1 MTDLDFARPDA
12 LFDLDDFAHRDLFA
26 GVTHAWEALGE
37 RLKRY
42 IDEHV
47 EHALLGEVEEG
58 AHVFGPVYLAEGA
71 KIEAGAYVRG
81 PVILGPETVVRHGA
95 YVRGYVL
102 AGRGAIIGHSTEAK
116 MSVFMNLAAAG
127 HFAYVGDSILGN
139 GVNLGAGTK
148 LANFRVFPGNVKVR
162 TPSGEKHESG
172 LLKLGAI
179 LGDEVQIGCNS
190 VTAPGTVVGQY
201 SRVYSVVSLRGTIP
215 PHTLVG
221 TGEDPPQRELKPV
234 GPMVR

>member
-1 MTDLDFARPDA
+1 MTDLAFARPDA
-12 LFDLDDFAHRDLFA
+12 LFDLDAFEHRDLFA
-26 GVTHAWEALGE
+26 GAATAWDALGE
-37 RLKRY
+37 RLERY
-42 IDEHV
+42 IEAHV

-95 YVRGYVL
+95 YVRGHVL
-102 AGRGAIIGHSTEAK
+102 AGRGAIIGHATETK
-116 MSVFMNLAAAG
+116 MSVFMNLASAG
-127 HFAYVGDSILGN
+127 HFAYVGDSILGH

-162 TPSGEKHESG
+162 TPGGEKVESG
-172 LLKLGAI
+172 LLKFGAI
-179 LGDEVQIGCNS
+179 VGDEVQIGCNS
-190 VTAPGTVVGQY
+190 VTAPGTIVGKF

-221 TGEDPPQRELKPV
+221 EGDDPPQRPLAPMA
-234 GPMVR
+234 PMVR